1 MLDKVKGSSV
11 KRPVLAVPLSILIR
25 KKCVDLRIPAEFVKS
40 MHMTD
45 LQCLILRMEIQN
57 VREHLAYEEKQRLQK
72 QGISQVKDIEG
83 AEVLRFLGR

>member
-1 MLDKVKGSSV
+1 MDRVKGSSIR
-11 KRPVLAVPLSILIR
+11 RPSLAVPLSILIR
-25 KKCVDLRIPAEFVKS
+25 KKCVDLRIPAEFVRS

-57 VREHLAYEEKQRLQK
+57 AREHLDYEEKQRLQK

-83 AEVLRFLGR
+83 SEVLKFLGR